1 MNTAN
6 AAMDTATVATRARRR
21 PLSTPGRV
29 TLAVLIGLALTYAA
43 LGALLWQLFFP
54 AVGIVFGAGFLVAAG
69 AVAAGWRW
77 APALG
82 ALVCGLV
89 LIEEI
94 PYIPDHFVH
103 PETAAH
109 LTFGLIAMPLLLV
122 GLAAGIGATVRNY
135 RSPR

>member
-1 MNTAN
+1 
-6 AAMDTATVATRARRR
+6 
-21 PLSTPGRV
+21 
-29 TLAVLIGLALTYAA
+29 
-43 LGALLWQLFFP
+43 
-54 AVGIVFGAGFLVAAG
+54 
-69 AVAAGWRW
+69 
-77 APALG
+77 
-82 ALVCGLV
+82 V

-109 LTFGLIAMPLLLV
+109 LTFGLIAMPLLLI

>member
-21 PLSTPGRV
+21 SLSTPGRV

-109 LTFGLIAMPLLLV
+109 LTFGLIAMPLLLI